1 MRLKQGLKALLR
13 HLTVRYQERTG
24 QNEEP
29 GGPHPREGRRCPE
42 GRPGIGSQLLGHIGV
57 KKAVWLK
64 TMTKWT
70 ATPESAIEKA
80 INGVDDMVGGKT
92 LEDLESWRNAR
103 LISLYNLLRD
113 QKD

>member
-1 MRLKQGLKALLR
+1 
-13 HLTVRYQERTG
+13 
-24 QNEEP
+24 
-29 GGPHPREGRRCPE
+29 
-42 GRPGIGSQLLGHIGV
+42 
-57 KKAVWLK
+57 
-64 TMTKWT
+64 MTKWT